1 MKIQKY
7 FLVVPLLIWQF
18 AFAQESKGDIQ
29 DSTSQKDDTFVIDSN
44 KITDMGVAVAP
55 STMRF
60 HCKPGKT
67 QKMNLTLTNDTYQ
80 KNSFKL
86 TFSDVTMNG
95 QGKISPVPTGQY
107 EKFGLSKYVSASSNF
122 VELMPGEQKKV
133 EIIVTLPDEPN
144 AYFPYWGLLMVDEV
158 KERDFIVPD
167 MAGQDG
173 MGMGVIPTYGF
184 GIYIYQNPPNVSTS
198 KVEIDDYNFNA
209 DDETSYVY
217 LKVKNVGDGI
227 GTCKAYIDL
236 NNFNTG
242 KTERLQIKTFNV
254 MPGAS
259 REMNIQFPGKLPSGH
274 YSAMLVLDF
283 GSDEELEAAE
293 IEFDK

>member
-7 FLVVPLLIWQF
+7 FLVVAFLIWQT
-18 AFAQESKGDIQ
+18 AFAQDSKGNIQ
-29 DSTSQKDDTFVIDSN
+29 DSTSQEDNDFVIDSN

-67 QKMNLTLTNDTYQ
+67 QKMYLTLTNDTYQ

-86 TFSDVTMNG
+86 TFSDVTMDEYGRIG
-95 QGKISPVPTGQY
+95 QVPIGQF
-107 EKFGLSKYVSASSNF
+107 EKFGLTKYVSASSNF
-122 VELMPGEQKKV
+122 VELMPGEQKKI
-133 EIIVTLPDEPN
+133 EIVVTLPEEPN

-158 KERDFIVPD
+158 KERDFIIPD
-167 MAGQDG
+167 IAGEDA

-198 KVEIDDYNFNA
+198 KVEIEDYSFNA
-209 DDETSYVY
+209 DDENSYVF

-227 GTCKAYIDL
+227 GTCKAYVDL

-259 REMNIQFPGKLPSGH
+259 REMNIQFPGNLESGH

-283 GSDEELEAAE
+283 GSEEELEAAE